1 MTTTSTLANGAS
13 ALDTILQGDC
23 IKVMSCMASAA
34 VDFVLTDPPYI
45 ARYCSR
51 TGQSVLN
58 DDNGAWLQPAFTQ
71 IYRLLKP
78 GSFCVSF
85 YSWSKADRFI
95 AAWRS
100 AGFRMVG
107 HLVFRKKYTSSARFL
122 RYQHEQAYLLAKGD
136 VTPPAAPMPD
146 VLDWTYTG
154 NRLHPTQ
161 KPVQVLRPLIEAFCP
176 TNGVVLDP
184 FCGSGSTRLPPRNS
198 HADSSV
204 SNLIARTISPRRGV
218 SGKRRFAAD
227 DGSPLPRSLFGPPE
241 AGRTLRAFARD
252 EELLVPAISAP
263 IGPRS
268 GGQRRGCAAGPQN
281 ARSHAQG
288 HAPSMAS
295 TIEDPPFEGRE
306 PADIPGPAPLR

>member
-1 MTTTSTLANGAS
+1 MTTASTIVRS
-13 ALDTILQGDC
+13 DTALDTVTHGDC
-23 IKVMSCMASAA
+23 IKVMSRMASAA

-45 ARYCSR
+45 ARYRSR
-51 TGQSVLN
+51 TGQSVIN

-85 YSWSKADRFI
+85 YGWSKADRFI

-107 HLVFRKKYTSSARFL
+107 HLVFRKKYASSARFL

-136 VTPPAAPMPD
+136 VTPPAAPVPD

-176 TNGVVLDP
+176 TNGIVLDP
-184 FCGSGSTRLPPRNS
+184 FCGSGSTLV
-198 HADSSV
+198 AAKE
-204 SNLIARTISPRRGV
+204 LA
-218 SGKRRFAAD
+218 RRFVGIELDRTHYLTATRRLREAAI
-227 DGSPLPRSLFGPPE
+227 RS
-241 AGRTLRAFARD
+241 
-252 EELLVPAISAP
+252 
-263 IGPRS
+263 
-268 GGQRRGCAAGPQN
+268 
-281 ARSHAQG
+281 
-288 HAPSMAS
+288 
-295 TIEDPPFEGRE
+295 
-306 PADIPGPAPLR
+306 